1 MASLLRTMNRAL
13 ARLTGEPGEAK
24 SANKK
29 PTQKRQPR
37 KGGRSADTYRAAGR
51 RSTILAG
58 KVNRSADRDY
68 AKANPQPVTLPRDD
82 GKCRDQE
89 SARRLRQMAR
99 NAA

>member
-1 MASLLRTMNRAL
+1 VASLIRTMRRAL
-13 ARLTGEPGEAK
+13 ARLTVEPGDAK
-24 SANKK
+24 SAGKK
-29 PTQKRQPR
+29 PAPKRQRR

-51 RSTILAG
+51 RSAILAS
-58 KVNRSADRDY
+58 KVNRSADRDH
-68 AKANPQPVTLPRDD
+68 AKANPQPVALPRDD